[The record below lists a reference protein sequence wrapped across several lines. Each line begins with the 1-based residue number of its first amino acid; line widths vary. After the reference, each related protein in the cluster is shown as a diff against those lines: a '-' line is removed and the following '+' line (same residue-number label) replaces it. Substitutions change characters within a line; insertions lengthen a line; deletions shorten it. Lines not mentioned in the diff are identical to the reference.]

1 LLVLLVPAE
10 RCEGQVAREQKEA
23 FVIAWQGR
31 AVLECSS
38 SWQIGLT
45 LS

>member
-1 LLVLLVPAE
+1 MVPVK
-10 RCEGQVAREQKEA
+10 RCEGQVAWEQKEA

-38 SWQIGLT
+38 SWQIGLM
-45 LS
+45 LSEG

>member
-1 LLVLLVPAE
+1 MLLVPVKH
-10 RCEGQVAREQKEA
+10 CEGQVAWEQKEV

-45 LS
+45 FS